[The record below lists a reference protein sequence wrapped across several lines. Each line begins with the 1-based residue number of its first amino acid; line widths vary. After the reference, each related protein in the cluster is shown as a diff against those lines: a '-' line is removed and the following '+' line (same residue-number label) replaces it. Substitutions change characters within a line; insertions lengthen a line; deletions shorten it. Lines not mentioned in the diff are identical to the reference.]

1 MRRVS
6 AWVVRLAAGLGLLLA
21 VWAVLIG
28 PRWLSVREV
37 SLPLS
42 RWPTEHAGLR
52 VALLSDLHV
61 GSLHWGPERI
71 RELVQ
76 TTNAQKPDLILLAGD
91 YMIDDVL
98 LGTKVD
104 PEAIAAA
111 LSGLRARMGVI
122 AVLGNHDWWNDGP
135 RMASALTHAGIVVLE
150 DGVQRVPHAG
160 GEFYVVGLADQMT
173 RPKRLEHALGLVPE
187 GKPFLLLVHEPD
199 VFPEIDCRPALTLAG
214 HTHGGQVA
222 LPILGRP
229 IVPSVFGERFAAG
242 HVVEDDRHLFV
253 TTGIG
258 TSIWPI
264 RLGVPPELVI
274 LTLQSGLP

>member
-1 MRRVS
+1 MRRTVV
-6 AWVVRLAAGLGLLLA
+6 WVARLAVGLGLLLA
-21 VWAVLIG
+21 VWAVAIG

-42 RWPTEHAGLR
+42 RWPARHAGLR
-52 VALLSDLHV
+52 VALMSDLHV

-76 TTNAQKPDLILLAGD
+76 TTNAQKPDLVLLAGD

-98 LGTKVD
+98 LGTRVE

-111 LSGLRARMGVI
+111 LSGLRARLGVI
-122 AVLGNHDWWNDGP
+122 AVLGNHDWWNDGE
-135 RMASALTHAGIVVLE
+135 RMASALTREGIVVLE

-160 GEFYVVGLADQMT
+160 GEFFVVGLADQMT
-173 RPKRLEHALGLVPE
+173 RPKRLAEALALVPE
-187 GKPFLLLVHEPD
+187 GKPLLLLVHEPD
-199 VFPEIDCRPALTLAG
+199 VFPEIDGRPVLTLAG

-222 LPILGRP
+222 LPILGRL
-229 IVPSVFGERFAAG
+229 IVPSVFGERFATG
-242 HVVEDDRHLFV
+242 HVVEDGRHLFV
-253 TTGIG
+253 TTGVG

-264 RLGVPPELVI
+264 RLGVPPEVVI
-274 LTLQSGLP
+274 LTLLSAD